1 MNFMSQKRTVSQIST
16 LAAAIL
22 AALLLQQS
30 SYADD
35 VQFNTDVLDVKDRAN
50 ISLDQFSHAG
60 YLMPGDYSLTVR
72 INGHSLNGEQN
83 ITYYA
88 DDKDNTN
95 SQACIPKEVVDEF
108 GLKNKFTDQLKWW
121 HNGECLDLTSLDGLK
136 AQGNLGTATLDV
148 SIPQAYLEYTSD
160 TWDPPSR
167 WDNGIAGVIFDYN
180 VNATAGNNHS
190 DYDEGRYYNLS
201 GNGTVGVNA
210 GAWRLRGDWQG
221 YLDHDTGD
229 GVGTTKS
236 FDWSQI
242 YAYRPLP
249 SIKSKLTVGETYY
262 NSDVFDSF
270 RFVGGSLESDD
281 SMLPPNLRGY
291 APEVSGV
298 AKTNAKVTISQKGRV
313 IYQTQVAPGPFRIQD
328 LNDSTSGELDVK
340 IEEQGGEVRT
350 FTVNTSD
357 IPYLTRPGTLR
368 YKVAVG
374 KPEGYQY
381 DSYEAKDDAGYHN
394 DTYTDLHH
402 TYGAPVFAAGEFSV
416 GINNGW
422 SLYGGGIGSKD
433 YNSLAIGVGRDLLQF
448 GAVAMDISASRADVP
463 YDNDIHTGTSYR
475 ISYSKDFDE
484 YDSQVTFAGYR
495 FSTRD
500 FMTMDEY
507 LDARDG
513 ENTTDNDKQK
523 YTLSFNKQ
531 FTDIGLSIYLNYSH
545 ETYWDS
551 PKNNNFN
558 LSMSKTFDMWGL
570 HNLSA
575 SLTAYKNQYDRT
587 DDYGGYLS
595 LSVPINDNSTIGF
608 NSTVSNDSVSNEVN
622 YHKTVDSN
630 NNYEL
635 ATGVTDGDATA
646 RAYYSHLG
654 DAMEVDANT
663 SYQSGESSSVGLTLR
678 GGMTATAKGV
688 ALHRVN
694 DTGGTR
700 MMVDTAGVEDVPVK
714 GFGGISHSNMF
725 GKAVIADI
733 NSYYRSSASVDLD
746 KMGDNMDVTN
756 SVVQGTLT
764 EGAIG
769 YRKFK
774 VISGLKSMA
783 TIRLQDGSTPPF
795 GATVFNPDMLQTGI
809 VNDDGSVWLSGIQP
823 DGKMFVKWDE
833 LVCDISLPAQLPPEG
848 STLLLPCTAVRN
860 DTKEKTAKGKDA
872 ADAGHTADK

>member
-1 MNFMSQKRTVSQIST
+1 MNNYQKRQKAPQFSVIGALIISI
-16 LAAAIL
+16 LSLQRAA
-22 AALLLQQS
+22 
-30 SYADD
+30 ADD

-50 ISLDQFSHAG
+50 ISLTQFAHAG

-72 INGHSLNGEQN
+72 VNGHAIGDEQK

-88 DDKDNTN
+88 DEKDKTN
-95 SQACIPKEVVDEF
+95 SQACITKNITDEL
-108 GLKNKFTDQLKWW
+108 GLKDKYAEKLTWW
-121 HNGECLDLTSLDGLK
+121 HNNECLDPASLDGMTV
-136 AQGNLGTATLDV
+136 QGNLSSSALNITV
-148 SIPQAYLEYTSD
+148 PQAYLEYTSD
-160 TWDPPSR
+160 NWDPPSR
-167 WDNGIAGVIFDYN
+167 WDNGIPGVIFDYN
-180 VNATAGNNHS
+180 VNALAGHNFD
-190 DYDEGRYYNLS
+190 DYDDGHYYNLS
-201 GNGTVGVNA
+201 GNGTVGLNV

-229 GVGTTKS
+229 GVGTTKD

-242 YAYRPLP
+242 YAYRPIP

-291 APEVSGV
+291 APEVTGV
-298 AKTNAKVTISQKGRV
+298 AKSNAKVTISQKGRV

-328 LNDSTSGELDVK
+328 LSDSISGDLDVK

-350 FTVNTSD
+350 FVVSTSD

-381 DSYEAKDDAGYHN
+381 TDYSAKDDAGYQN

-402 TYGAPVFAAGEFSV
+402 TYGAPVFAAGEFSW
-416 GINNGW
+416 GIDSGW
-422 SLYGGGIGSKD
+422 SLYGGGIGSQD

-448 GAVAMDISASRADVP
+448 GAVAMDVSASRADVP
-463 YDNDIHTGTSYR
+463 HEDLKTGTSYR
-475 ISYSKDFDE
+475 ISYSKDFDD
-484 YDSQVTFAGYR
+484 YDSQITFAGYR

-513 ENTTDNDKQK
+513 YDSTDNDKQK

-531 FTDIGLSIYLNYSH
+531 FTDLGLSIYLNYSH

-551 PKNNNFN
+551 PKNNTFN
-558 LSMSKTFDMWGL
+558 LSMSKSFDIWGL

-575 SLTAYKNQYDRT
+575 SLTAYKNQYDAT

-595 LSVPINDNSTIGF
+595 LSVPINDNSTVSF
-608 NSTVSNDSVSNEVN
+608 NSTVSQNSVSNEAS
-622 YHKTVDSN
+622 YHHTIDSN

-635 ATGVTDGDATA
+635 AAGVTDGDATS

-654 DAMEVDANT
+654 DAAEVDANAN
-663 SYQSGESSSVGLTLR
+663 YQSGSSSSVGLTLR
-678 GGMTATAKGV
+678 GGLTATTKGV

-700 MMVDTAGVEDVPVK
+700 MLVDTAGVPDVPVK
-714 GFGGISHSNMF
+714 GFGGLSHSNMF
-725 GKAVIADI
+725 GKAVIADV

-746 KMGDNMDVTN
+746 DMGDNMDVAN

-774 VISGLKSMA
+774 VISGQKAMA
-783 TIRLQDGSTPPF
+783 SVRLQDGSTPPF
-795 GATVFNPDMLQTGI
+795 GATVFNTDDLQTGI
-809 VNDDGSVWLSGIQP
+809 INDDGSVWLSGMKP
-823 DGKMFVKWDE
+823 NGKMFVKWDGQ
-833 LVCDISLPAQLPPEG
+833 VCNLALPAPLPAPG
-848 STLLLPCTAVRN
+848 AALLLPCTDMRK
-860 DTKEKTAKGKDA
+860 DTTDTSRAS
-872 ADAGHTADK
+872 DK